1 LCIVLHCATLNYKQR
16 YKFMANLSVR
26 IPDQLD
32 FALEVVAKKQER
44 NKSFFIRKALE
55 NYLEDF
61 QDYQIAKKEYEN
73 FLTHGKK
80 SVDLKYLAKEL
91 GIKLHHYK

>member
-1 LCIVLHCATLNYKQR
+1 MCYALLQKKYR
-16 YKFMANLSVR
+16 KFMANLSVR

-61 QDYQIAKKEYEN
+61 QDYQIAKKEYAKYLSN
-73 FLTHGKK
+73 GKK
-80 SVDLKYLAKEL
+80 SLDLKDLAKEL
-91 GIKLHHYK
+91 GIKLNHYK

>member
-1 LCIVLHCATLNYKQR
+1 VLPCSTIFFLQN
-16 YKFMANLSVR
+16 MANLSVR

-61 QDYQIAKKEYEN
+61 RDYQIAKKEYAKY
-73 FLTHGKK
+73 LASGKK
-80 SVDLKYLAKEL
+80 SVDLKDLSKEL
-91 GIKLHHYK
+91 GIKLNHYK

>member
-1 LCIVLHCATLNYKQR
+1 
-16 YKFMANLSVR
+16 MANLSVR

-61 QDYQIAKKEYEN
+61 QDYQIAKKEYAKYLSN
-73 FLTHGKK
+73 GKK
-80 SVDLKYLAKEL
+80 SLDLKDLAKEL
-91 GIKLHHYK
+91 GIKLNHYK

>member
-1 LCIVLHCATLNYKQR
+1 
-16 YKFMANLSVR
+16 MANLSVR

-55 NYLEDF
+55 SYLEDF
-61 QDYQIAKKEYEN
+61 HDYQTAKTEYAKY
-73 FLTHGKK
+73 LTGGKK
-80 SVDLKYLAKEL
+80 TVALKDLAKDL
-91 GIKLHHYK
+91 GIKLHHYRK